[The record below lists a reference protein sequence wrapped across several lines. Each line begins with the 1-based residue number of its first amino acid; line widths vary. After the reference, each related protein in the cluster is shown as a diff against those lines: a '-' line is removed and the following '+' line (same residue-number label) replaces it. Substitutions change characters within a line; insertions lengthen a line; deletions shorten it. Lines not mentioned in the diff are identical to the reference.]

1 MAKQMAVGIIGAGNI
16 SEAYLRLAKVFAN
29 LRVVAIADIV
39 PAAAGAR
46 AEQFAVRA
54 MSAEE
59 LLRSDEIDIVVN
71 LTVPDAHYQVT
82 RDILSAGKHA
92 YSEKPLALNAADAK
106 KLVAFADRRGLKLA
120 GAPDTFL
127 GAGGQRARQLLDKG
141 TIGRVIGGSAYVM
154 GHGMEMWHPN
164 PGFFYQ
170 PGAGPVFD
178 VGVYYIT
185 ALVAL
190 LGPVKTVTAM
200 ASKGF
205 DERLVTSASPMQ
217 GKRIKVNTPTNINA
231 ILSFQDGAQITLGAS
246 WDVWRHGHPNPGFF
260 YQPGAGPVFDV
271 GVYYI
276 TALVALLGSVKTVT
290 AMAAKGFDERLVT
303 SAGPMQG
310 KRIKV
315 STPTNINAILA
326 FQNGAQITLGASW
339 DVWRHG
345 HPNPIE
351 LYGEDG
357 TMLVPDPNF
366 FAGKIAYSDKG
377 GEFTEV
383 DTAGDPFGPHN
394 WPWAGPFTRANYR
407 MLGVADLVDAVAKDR
422 EPRCSGRMAA
432 HVVDVMEAIL
442 AAASE
447 RSFVKVK
454 SSVER
459 PAPLSAGEA
468 KRLLAKDAVAG
479 VAA

>member
-1 MAKQMAVGIIGAGNI
+1 V
-16 SEAYLRLAKVFAN
+16 
-29 LRVVAIADIV
+29 ADIM
-39 PAAAGAR
+39 PAAAKAR

-54 MSAEE
+54 MGVEE
-59 LLRSDEIDIVVN
+59 LLRSDEIDVVIN

-106 KLVAFADRRGLKLA
+106 KLVTLADRRGLKLA

-141 TIGRVIGGSAYVM
+141 VIGRVIGGSAYVM

-190 LGPVKTVTAM
+190 LGPVKAVTAM

-205 DERLVTSASPMQ
+205 DERLVTSSGPMK
-217 GKRIKVNTPTNINA
+217 GKRIKVNTA
-231 ILSFQDGAQITLGAS
+231 
-246 WDVWRHGHPNPGFF
+246 
-260 YQPGAGPVFDV
+260 
-271 GVYYI
+271 
-276 TALVALLGSVKTVT
+276 
-290 AMAAKGFDERLVT
+290 
-303 SAGPMQG
+303 
-310 KRIKV
+310 
-315 STPTNINAILA
+315 TNINAILA

-345 HPNPIE
+345 HLNPIE
-351 LYGEDG
+351 LYGENG

-366 FAGKIAYSDKG
+366 FAGKIAYSDEG
-377 GEFTEV
+377 GDFTEI
-383 DTAGDPFGPHN
+383 DTAADPFGAHN

-407 MLGVADLVDAVAKDR
+407 TLGVADLIDAVAKDR

-432 HVVDVMEAIL
+432 HVVEVMEAIL

-447 RSFVKVK
+447 RSFVKVR
-454 SSVER
+454 STVER
-459 PAPLSAGEA
+459 PAALPASEA
-468 KRLLAKDAVAG
+468 KRLMAKDFAAG